1 MRLELTDTQVI
12 DQLID
17 QLHTDRTDLG
27 TCSILKHRI
36 DTNGSAPIRQYL
48 WPIPKAFES
57 EEEKYLTEQ
66 LDAIVIVPSQ
76 SAWASPVVLFWKND
90 NTVRWCCDFL
100 KLNEVTMKP
109 YIPYP
114 EQTCV

>member
-1 MRLELTDTQVI
+1 M
-12 DQLID
+12 
-17 QLHTDRTDLG
+17 
-27 TCSILKHRI
+27 
-36 DTNGSAPIRQYL
+36 
-48 WPIPKAFES
+48 
-57 EEEKYLTEQ
+57 EQ

-76 SAWASPVVLFWKND
+76 SAWASLVALLWKND
-90 NTVRWCCDFL
+90 NTVRWCCDFC